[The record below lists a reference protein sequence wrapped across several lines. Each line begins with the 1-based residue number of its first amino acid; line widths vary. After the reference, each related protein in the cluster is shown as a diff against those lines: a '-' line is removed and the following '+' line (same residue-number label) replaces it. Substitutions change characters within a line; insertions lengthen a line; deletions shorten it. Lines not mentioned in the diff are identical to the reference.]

1 MALKDNLFYY
11 RAYAKPEEV
20 YDGDTFRVE
29 LDLGFKL
36 KYTTSVRLFGV
47 NTAEMKDKSDI
58 AKLAEALANFAISKL
73 AKAKLQDFIRKNNG
87 KLIIRS
93 HGLDKYG
100 RFLGEVWGDET
111 QPTINKQLITEGLAL
126 EYFGVGKKE
135 AFDPSKQTQ
144 NDT

>member
-1 MALKDNLFYY
+1 MLKDNLFYY

-36 KYTTSVRLFGV
+36 KYTTSVRLFGI
-47 NTAEMKDKSDI
+47 NTAEIKDKSDL
-58 AKLAEALANFAISKL
+58 AKLAKFT
-73 AKAKLQDFIRKNNG
+73 LQEFIRKNNG
-87 KLIIRS
+87 KLIIKS

-111 QPTINKQLITEGLAL
+111 QPTINKQLISEGLAL

>member
-1 MALKDNLFYY
+1 MLKDNLFYY

-36 KYTTSVRLFGV
+36 KYTTSVRLFGI
-47 NTAEMKDKSDI
+47 NTAEMKDKSDV
-58 AKLAEALANFAISKL
+58 AKH
-73 AKAKLQDFIRKNNG
+73 AKAKLQEFIRKNNG
-87 KLIIRS
+87 KLIIKS

-111 QPTINKQLITEGLAL
+111 QPTINKQMITEGLAL

>member
-1 MALKDNLFYY
+1 MLKDNLFYY
-11 RAYAKPEEV
+11 RAYAKPEDV

-36 KYTTSVRLFGV
+36 KYTTSVRLFGI
-47 NTAEMKDKSDI
+47 NTAEMKDKSDV
-58 AKLAEALANFAISKL
+58 AKQ
-73 AKAKLQDFIRKNNG
+73 AKAKLQEFIRKNNG
-87 KLIIRS
+87 KLIIKS

-111 QPTINKQLITEGLAL
+111 QPTINKQMITEGLAL

>member
-1 MALKDNLFYY
+1 MLKDNLFYY
-11 RAYAKPEEV
+11 RAFAKPEDV

-36 KYTTSVRLFGV
+36 KYTTSVRLFGI
-47 NTAEMKDKSDI
+47 NTAEMKDKSEI
-58 AKLAEALANFAISKL
+58 AKQ
-73 AKAKLQDFIRKNNG
+73 AKNKLQEFIRKNNG

-111 QPTINKQLITEGLAL
+111 QPTINKQMITEGFAL
-126 EYFGVGKKE
+126 EYFGIGKKE

>member
-36 KYTTSVRLFGV
+36 KYTTSVRLFGI
-47 NTAEMKDKSDI
+47 NTAEMKDKSDV
-58 AKLAEALANFAISKL
+58 AKQ
-73 AKAKLQDFIRKNNG
+73 AKAKLQEFIRKNNG
-87 KLIIRS
+87 KLIIKS

-111 QPTINKQLITEGLAL
+111 QPTINKQMITEGLAL

>member
-1 MALKDNLFYY
+1 MLKDNLFYY
-11 RAYAKPEEV
+11 RAYAKPEDV

-36 KYTTSVRLFGV
+36 KYTTSVRLFGI
-47 NTAEMKDKSDI
+47 NTAEIKDKSDL
-58 AKLAEALANFAISKL
+58 AKLAKFT
-73 AKAKLQDFIRKNNG
+73 LQEFIRKNNG
-87 KLIIRS
+87 KLIIKS

-111 QPTINKQLITEGLAL
+111 QPTINKQLISEGLAL

>member
-58 AKLAEALANFAISKL
+58 AKL

-135 AFDPSKQTQ
+135 AFDPSKQT
-144 NDT
+144 

>member
-58 AKLAEALANFAISKL
+58 AKLAKT
-73 AKAKLQDFIRKNNG
+73 KLQDFIRKNNG

-135 AFDPSKQTQ
+135 AFDPSKQT
-144 NDT
+144 

>member
-58 AKLAEALANFAISKL
+58 AKL

>member
-58 AKLAEALANFAISKL
+58 AKLAKT
-73 AKAKLQDFIRKNNG
+73 KLQDFIRKNNG

>member
-1 MALKDNLFYY
+1 MLKDNLFYY
-11 RAYAKPEEV
+11 RAYAKPDEV

-36 KYTTSVRLFGV
+36 KYTTSVRLFGI
-47 NTAEMKDKSDI
+47 NTAEMKDKSDV
-58 AKLAEALANFAISKL
+58 AKQ
-73 AKAKLQDFIRKNNG
+73 AKAKLQEFIRKNNG
-87 KLIIRS
+87 KLIIKS

-111 QPTINKQLITEGLAL
+111 QPTINKQMITEGLAL

>member
-1 MALKDNLFYY
+1 MLKDNLFYY

-36 KYTTSVRLFGV
+36 KYTTSVRLFGI
-47 NTAEMKDKSDI
+47 NTAEMKDKSDV
-58 AKLAEALANFAISKL
+58 AKQ
-73 AKAKLQDFIRKNNG
+73 AKAKLQEFIRKNNG
-87 KLIIRS
+87 KLIIKS

-100 RFLGEVWGDET
+100 RFLGEVWCDET
-111 QPTINKQLITEGLAL
+111 QPTINKQMITEGLAL

>member
-1 MALKDNLFYY
+1 MLKDNLFYY

-36 KYTTSVRLFGV
+36 KYTTSVRLFGI
-47 NTAEMKDKSDI
+47 NTAEMKDKSDV
-58 AKLAEALANFAISKL
+58 AKQ
-73 AKAKLQDFIRKNNG
+73 AKAKLQEFIRKNNG
-87 KLIIRS
+87 KLIIKS

-111 QPTINKQLITEGLAL
+111 QPTINKQLISEGLAL

>member
-1 MALKDNLFYY
+1 MLKDNLFYY

-36 KYTTSVRLFGV
+36 KYTTSVRLFGI
-47 NTAEMKDKSDI
+47 NTAEIKDKSDL
-58 AKLAEALANFAISKL
+58 AKLAKFT
-73 AKAKLQDFIRKNNG
+73 LQEFIRKNNG
-87 KLIIRS
+87 KLIIKS

-111 QPTINKQLITEGLAL
+111 QPTINKQLISEGLAL

-135 AFDPSKQTQ
+135 AFDPSRQT
-144 NDT
+144 

>member
-1 MALKDNLFYY
+1 MLKDNLFYY
-11 RAYAKPEEV
+11 RAYAKPEDV

-36 KYTTSVRLFGV
+36 KYTTSVRLFGI
-47 NTAEMKDKSDI
+47 NTAEMKDKSDV
-58 AKLAEALANFAISKL
+58 AKQ
-73 AKAKLQDFIRKNNG
+73 AKTKLQEFIRKNNG
-87 KLIIRS
+87 KLIIKS

-111 QPTINKQLITEGLAL
+111 QPTINKQMITEGLAL

>member
-1 MALKDNLFYY
+1 MLKDNLFYY

-36 KYTTSVRLFGV
+36 KYTTSVRLFGI
-47 NTAEMKDKSDI
+47 NTAEMKDKSDV
-58 AKLAEALANFAISKL
+58 AKQ
-73 AKAKLQDFIRKNNG
+73 AKAKLQEFIRKNNG
-87 KLIIRS
+87 KLIIKS

-111 QPTINKQLITEGLAL
+111 QPTINKQMITEGLAL

>member
-58 AKLAEALANFAISKL
+58 AKLA
-73 AKAKLQDFIRKNNG
+73 KAKLQDFIRKNNG

-111 QPTINKQLITEGLAL
+111 QPTINKQLISEGLAL

>member
-1 MALKDNLFYY
+1 MKQQLKDNLFYY

-36 KYTTSVRLFGV
+36 KYTTSVRLFGI
-47 NTAEMKDKSDI
+47 NTAEMKDKSDV
-58 AKLAEALANFAISKL
+58 AKQ
-73 AKAKLQDFIRKNNG
+73 AKAKLQEFIRKNNG
-87 KLIIRS
+87 KLIIKS

-111 QPTINKQLITEGLAL
+111 QPTINKQMITEGLAL

>member
-58 AKLAEALANFAISKL
+58 AKLA
-73 AKAKLQDFIRKNNG
+73 KAKLQDFIRKNNG

-93 HGLDKYG
+93 YGLDKYG

>member
-11 RAYAKPEEV
+11 RAYAKPDEV

-58 AKLAEALANFAISKL
+58 AKL

-135 AFDPSKQTQ
+135 AFDPSKQT
-144 NDT
+144 